1 MNSIMIT
8 LKINMVTTQ
17 DYVLSQEDVYKGFS
31 NNEEM
36 FDFSNYST
44 K

>member
-17 DYVLSQEDVYKGFS
+17 AGVAIEEFVGLNGFNDVVIFGK
-31 NNEEM
+31 
-36 FDFSNYST
+36 
-44 K
+44 